1 MVLALTQQVCECVAT
16 FAHEDEEEELREAL
30 RLSVAAAQAPPEMD
44 HATTER
50 QRLIREQVTWLSNHH
65 MVILYN

>member
-1 MVLALTQQVCECVAT
+1 MYECAAT

-30 RLSVAAAQAPPEMD
+30 RLSVASAQAPLEMD

-50 QRLIREQVTWLSNHH
+50 QRLIREQVSCLSSHH
-65 MVILYN
+65 WSYHIIDVM